1 MIRWNDFG
9 SSLLFGAVAAA
20 GFVPF
25 AILAAPLLGRSGSL
39 VAYALA
45 SAAVYLAGIG
55 ASRRQGL
62 AAALLVAGAGAAAA
76 LLAPDPR
83 DALLATGMIFG
94 LCRSGLLYRSRFARA
109 LLLEGALVGAG
120 LGVAGQLLDA
130 STFSAVLAVWAFFLV
145 QSVFFLIGGVEAR
158 CEDPGELDP
167 FDAAHAR
174 VLEILEQG
182 GAG

>member
-9 SSLLFGAVAAA
+9 RSLLFGAVAAA

-25 AILAAPLLGRSGSL
+25 TILATPGLGRSGSL
-39 VAYALA
+39 VVYALA

-55 ASRRQGL
+55 ASRRQGF
-62 AAALLVAGAGAAAA
+62 AAALIVAGAGTAAA
-76 LLAPDPR
+76 LFAPDPR
-83 DALLATGMIFG
+83 DALLATGLLFG

-109 LLLEGALVGAG
+109 LLLEGGLLGAG
-120 LGVAGQLLDA
+120 LGVAGQLLAA

-158 CEDPGELDP
+158 REEPGEHDP
-167 FDAAHAR
+167 FDAAHSR
-174 VLEILEQG
+174 VLAILEPG